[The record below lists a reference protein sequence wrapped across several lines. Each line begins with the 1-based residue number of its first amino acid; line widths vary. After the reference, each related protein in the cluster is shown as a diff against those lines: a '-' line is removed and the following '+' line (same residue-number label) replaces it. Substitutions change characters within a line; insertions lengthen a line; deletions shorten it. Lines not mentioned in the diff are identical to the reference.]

1 MGSLSLHP
9 PSRMQLRRQPMDRL
23 AEYVQSMGLKLK
35 EYCSD
40 EHAMLLLLTKI
51 FKQKYKVGGV
61 AFFPGRPGAKVA
73 WEGRR
78 EPRRQPI
85 SWTDPMMWLKVLPP
99 DEPDVLVCVRG
110 VVLAC
115 A

>member
-1 MGSLSLHP
+1 MPHTVGEEERRTPACKPMENPLLPRDASRQGKKDEYRDKLHLFLAVLP
-9 PSRMQLRRQPMDRL
+9 PLPRHL
-23 AEYVQSMGLKLK
+23 V
-35 EYCSD
+35 
-40 EHAMLLLLTKI
+40 
-51 FKQKYKVGGV
+51 
-61 AFFPGRPGAKVA
+61 FPGRPGAKVA

-78 EPRRQPI
+78 EPPRQPI

-99 DEPDVLVCVRG
+99 DEPSVLVCVRG